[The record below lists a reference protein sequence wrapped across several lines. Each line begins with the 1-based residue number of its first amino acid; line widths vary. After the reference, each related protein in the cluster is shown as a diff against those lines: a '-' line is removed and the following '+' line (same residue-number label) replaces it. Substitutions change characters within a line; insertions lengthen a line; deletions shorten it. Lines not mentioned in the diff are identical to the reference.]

1 VGGAIGSFAGS
12 LALNAAAGD
21 KMKDF
26 ERRDKGIPMDDPEQR
41 GYLNRLVQQERYY
54 RSGADPNTGLANRL
68 VQQSGAQAQANLA
81 RAGGPGTVQNLLSSQ
96 NVTNRGLAANAAQAA
111 GMADNML
118 GMQGN
123 LINMMA
129 SRRYDRQRYRRDLSL
144 MQGQQQQQNANN
156 MFSSAAETEV
166 LKLEGEYAKLLTD
179 GETEKAVAVMS
190 KIRKI
195 ERDMTDA
202 KADMKTQAAVSLA
215 VENTRYGVALE
226 RIEAAFPK
234 LNPDHDD
241 YDEDLMTDVADL
253 KVTYQR
259 RGMTPTDALQKA
271 VKKLVGTET
280 TKQEAA
286 TEVKPQVTTKDVAA
300 ERKKA
305 AVEKALDGAKKTPP
319 STKDVGMDSDKA
331 GGTISAK
338 DVLKMSYKDFSALP
352 EETLARMRGDM
363 L

>member
-156 MFSSAAETEV
+156 MFSSA
-166 LKLEGEYAKLLTD
+166 L
-179 GETEKAVAVMS
+179 
-190 KIRKI
+190 
-195 ERDMTDA
+195 
-202 KADMKTQAAVSLA
+202 
-215 VENTRYGVALE
+215 
-226 RIEAAFPK
+226 
-234 LNPDHDD
+234 
-241 YDEDLMTDVADL
+241 
-253 KVTYQR
+253 
-259 RGMTPTDALQKA
+259 
-271 VKKLVGTET
+271 GTIGT
-280 TKQEAA
+280 T
-286 TEVKPQVTTKDVAA
+286 
-300 ERKKA
+300 
-305 AVEKALDGAKKTPP
+305 
-319 STKDVGMDSDKA
+319 A
-331 GGTISAK
+331 GGADFGGILKTGIGTGIGRESRTGYRNGPNMQ
-338 DVLKMSYKDFSALP
+338 VLQPNPINIQPSPLP
-352 EETLARMRGDM
+352 PLTPVG
-363 L
+363 